1 MSFKPE
7 VSTDS
12 SGKFYGNAL
21 AFATYAEAL
30 QSASELS
37 RRWMLVRD
45 YRAVESD
52 EPVNYAYVDGVL
64 ADVKAVAV

>member
-12 SGKFYGNAL
+12 SGKFYDNAL
-21 AFATYAEAL
+21 CFATYAEAL

-37 RRWMLVRD
+37 RRWTLVRD

-52 EPVNYAYVDGVL
+52 DPVNYAYVDGVL
-64 ADVKAVAV
+64 TAVDEVKT

>member
-52 EPVNYAYVDGVL
+52 EPVNYAFVDGKL
-64 ADVKAVAV
+64 TDVKVAA